1 MKFHPA
7 SLLLLWGAG
16 VATLQWLP
24 LSVTLVATLAFMAL
38 AAWRG
43 RPLFFRLLSRSRWL
57 FLTMG
62 LLFLC
67 FTPGIRLPSPWGE
80 LGMTRDGLAFAL
92 EHMGRLATM
101 VALLALLLTR
111 LSHGGVVAGC
121 YFLLPPIG
129 PLAEVRRAIAVRLML
144 TLESVAGKAE
154 RGRGEWKSLLAA
166 EPARED
172 NVTDNLRLDL
182 PAWAWRDSGLVL
194 VILSGAVL
202 LAISLGMP

>member
-16 VATLQWLP
+16 VVALQWLP
-24 LSVTLVATLAFMAL
+24 LPATLAATLIFMAL
-38 AAWRG
+38 AAWRC

-80 LGMTRDGLAFAL
+80 LGMTREGLAFAL

-129 PLAEVRRAIAVRLML
+129 PLAELRRAIAVRLML

-154 RGRGEWKSLLAA
+154 GGRGEWKSLLAA
-166 EPARED
+166 EPEPDEA
-172 NVTDNLRLDL
+172 VAQSLRLDL
-182 PAWAWRDSGLVL
+182 PSWAWRDSGLVL
-194 VILSGAVL
+194 AILSGAVL
-202 LAISLGMP
+202 LAICLGKP